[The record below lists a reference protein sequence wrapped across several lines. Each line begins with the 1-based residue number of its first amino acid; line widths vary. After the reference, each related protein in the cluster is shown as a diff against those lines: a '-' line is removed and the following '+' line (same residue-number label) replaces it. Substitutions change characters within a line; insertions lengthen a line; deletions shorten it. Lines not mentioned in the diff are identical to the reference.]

1 MVNTTLLPLS
11 YYFGIF
17 GSLNNNPIRSS
28 YFSAYVTRLIL
39 EFFFSSSGINL
50 GTSADQTLYLVSTFD
65 VLSRRAVSYTR
76 QFKCTLPRRYN
87 LIKLRKVETVKPRSS
102 AFHKHRFYSSVSN
115 LNLFCCEIIKH
126 CTNGFGNRL

>member
-17 GSLNNNPIRSS
+17 GSLNNNPIRSL

-50 GTSADQTLYLVSTFD
+50 GTFADQTLYLVSTFD
-65 VLSRRAVSYTR
+65 VGELYHIRDSLSA
-76 QFKCTLPRRYN
+76 RYPEDVI
-87 LIKLRKVETVKPRSS
+87 L
-102 AFHKHRFYSSVSN
+102 
-115 LNLFCCEIIKH
+115 
-126 CTNGFGNRL
+126 